1 MSSGSTCPRIISLLS
16 DYLDGRLPADVRSDL
31 EQHLGGCSE
40 CAAFVDT
47 FRSTVTLLQSLTD
60 DDLPDELRVRLKA
73 FLDGRSTS

>member
-1 MSSGSTCPRIISLLS
+1 MSSPSCPRIISLLS

-40 CAAFVDT
+40 CATFVET

-60 DDLPDELRVRLKA
+60 EDLPDELRVRLKA
-73 FLDGRSTS
+73 FLDGRCTS